1 MTSFKKESNE
11 DELFDDEN
19 DEDDNMI
26 DFNSIHKRS
35 IEIHSRKSMDAGG
48 RILKTETTEEAVN
61 DSYQPRIKASIS
73 KT

>member
-1 MTSFKKESNE
+1 
-11 DELFDDEN
+11 
-19 DEDDNMI
+19 MI

-48 RILKTETTEEAVN
+48 RILKTETTEEAVD